1 MLTVNEGLED
11 QDKYFVVVVEMMP
24 LQCPLQVLSSIH
36 VPTALIAVF
45 RIPTS
50 GLQHSNPCF
59 RSVCTV
65 HVLCFC
71 LRFPYLV
78 PPTIFDEFHRH
89 CGLLGQKITT
99 QFWSLRRRL
108 FSMNSLS
115 WSFHSQFLEES
126 IFYWLSKILLAS
138 SVQLKEKVLQF

>member
-89 CGLLGQKITT
+89 CGLLGQKNYHSILIFEKTVILYELIILEFSFT
-99 QFWSLRRRL
+99 ISRRIY
-108 FSMNSLS
+108 
-115 WSFHSQFLEES
+115 FLLVIENL
-126 IFYWLSKILLAS
+126 IG
-138 SVQLKEKVLQF
+138 